1 MLGVMSWAGR
11 SALRIRLSTLMSLC
25 ALSAVLS
32 ATRGAEARDSDPTF
46 GRDKLLHF
54 SVSASIAGV
63 GYAASVPWLDRRW
76 QRLLVG
82 GSLALAAGIAKELRD
97 STGRGD
103 PSWKDLA
110 WDGAGTSVGLGV
122 ALSIDVLASPR
133 RRRPRSEAAK
143 P

>member
-1 MLGVMSWAGR
+1 MNGAGR
-11 SALRIRLSTLMSLC
+11 TAIRIRLSTLVSLC
-25 ALSAVLS
+25 TLVAVMS
-32 ATRGAEARDSDPTF
+32 ATYRAEARDSDPTF

-54 SVSASIAGV
+54 GVSASLAGV
-63 GYAASVPWLDRRW
+63 GYAASVPWLERRW

-97 STGRGD
+97 STGRGN

-110 WDGAGTSVGLGV
+110 WDGAGTSVGLGI
-122 ALSIDVLASPR
+122 ALSIDVLATPR
-133 RRRPRSEAAK
+133 RPRPRSEAAE